1 MLKKNF
7 LILGTMSLL
16 LTSTLLGNEIAPCE
30 HCFADLSSLST
41 SVKVVEEE
49 KHFTAVKL
57 VDLSSVDSEVVLSES
72 ADENEIIIELMEE
85 IDNVLAENSDLP
97 VAKFFC
103 ENNKIAL
110 YEGDSELF
118 TCV

>member
-16 LTSTLLGNEIAPCE
+16 LSSTLFANEIVPCE
-30 HCFADLSSLST
+30 HCFADLSSLT
-41 SVKVVEEE
+41 IPVKAVEEVPFVE
-49 KHFTAVKL
+49 VEL
-57 VDLSSVDSEVVLSES
+57 VNLIVDSDELSSD
-72 ADENEIIIELMEE
+72 NEIVIELMEE
-85 IDNVLAENSDLP
+85 IDNVLTEKSNLP
-97 VAKFFC
+97 VAEFFC

-110 YEGDSELF
+110 YESDSEVF